1 MVVDKESQ
9 DYFTPMKDKW
19 FSLLRSHDMA
29 FFHDET
35 QELSNAIEKAY
46 NSDITIPEEI
56 LDFNNVTFNLS

>member
-1 MVVDKESQ
+1 
-9 DYFTPMKDKW
+9 
-19 FSLLRSHDMA
+19 MA